1 MAINIKLIR
10 ILGSEEVL
18 GEVVSETDTTLTV
31 KNAVRIVVI
40 PDAQNPKTP
49 QVGLAPFL
57 QFSEDKELTLSKSLI
72 VTTATPLPDFVN
84 QYNSLFGGIQIP
96 SSKIITP

>member
-1 MAINIKLIR
+1 MANNVKLIR
-10 ILGSEEVL
+10 MLGEEVIA
-18 GEVVSETDTTLTV
+18 EVVSEGDTTITV

-40 PDAQNPKTP
+40 PDQVNPKNP

-57 QFSEDKELTLSKSLI
+57 QFSEDKEMVINKSLVI
-72 VTTATPLPDFVN
+72 TVVNPMTDFIN
-84 QYNSLFGGIQIP
+84 QYNSLFGGIQLP